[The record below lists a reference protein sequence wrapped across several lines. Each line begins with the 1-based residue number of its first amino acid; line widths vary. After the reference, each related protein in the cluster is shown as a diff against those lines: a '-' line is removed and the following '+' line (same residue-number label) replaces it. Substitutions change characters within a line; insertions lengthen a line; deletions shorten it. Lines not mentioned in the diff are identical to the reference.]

1 MKTIAFLV
9 SGGGGTF
16 RFVQQYLQ
24 HSPTTSLKIIAVIAD
39 RPCQAV
45 EDAKVVAIPTFL
57 VQYRPDASQ
66 NLLHLL
72 QQLQPDIIITT
83 FLQLISADIIADFKG
98 RLLNLHYSLLPAF
111 KGYYGANTVRAIL
124 ESGVVETGTTVHE
137 VSEGLDEGAV
147 IAQNRFL
154 IPSNHSFESIM
165 DLVFKAGCLN
175 LMNVL
180 INIQNT
186 AASSNKPD
194 FTPPLQFTQ
203 PYLLNNEL
211 LHPTFWHK
219 VQTAFTK
226 P

>member
-24 HSPTTSLKIIAVIAD
+24 HSPTTSLRIVAVIAD

-45 EDAKVVAIPTFL
+45 EDAKVVAIPTFM
-57 VQYRPDASQ
+57 VQYRPNASQ
-66 NLLHLL
+66 NLLQLM

-111 KGYYGANTVRAIL
+111 KGYYGANTVRAII

-137 VSEGLDEGAV
+137 VSEGLDEGAI
-147 IAQNRFL
+147 IAQNRFP

-180 INIQNT
+180 LNLQNT
-186 AASSNKPD
+186 SVDINKPE
-194 FTPPLQFTQ
+194 FTPKLQFTQ

-211 LHPTFWHK
+211 LHPTFWQK